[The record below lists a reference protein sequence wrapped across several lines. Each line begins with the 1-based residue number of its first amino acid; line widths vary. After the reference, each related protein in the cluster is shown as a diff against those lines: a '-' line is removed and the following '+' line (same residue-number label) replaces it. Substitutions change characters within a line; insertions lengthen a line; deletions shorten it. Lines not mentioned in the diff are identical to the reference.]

1 MYLVTAQ
8 QMRTFDTVAI
18 QDFGIPG
25 VVLMENAG
33 RSTFQI
39 LKSHMDSELDGLRVA
54 VVAGPGNNG
63 GDGYVIARYLI
74 NHGAEVDTYLL
85 APKERIQGDAL
96 TNLKILAKMTDRIFD
111 CSDEECL
118 ADAIEVW
125 SEADV
130 IVDAILGTGLNAEVR
145 SPYREVIEEINKLPA
160 FRLSVDVPSGLDSDT
175 GKVLGAA
182 VRADVTATYGFMKLG
197 MALYPGLDYCGD
209 IEVVDICIPQPA
221 IDENPPTAEL
231 YQEAACL
238 EYLLLRSDPEAHKG
252 TFGHLLIVGG
262 SVGKT
267 GAPAMAAMSASRVGA
282 GLVTVG
288 VPASLNAILEMK
300 LTEEMTEP
308 LQESLPGYLGQ
319 AAADRILDLAQGKRC
334 MVLGPGLSTAEGVS
348 DLVETLLKS
357 YTGWMVIDADGLN
370 AIAGNPNM
378 LNQAACQVI
387 VTPHPGEMGRLMG
400 CSSAEVQE
408 DRVGM
413 ARKLATD
420 YSIWVVL
427 KGARTI
433 TASPDGRIFVN
444 TTGNPWMASGGQ
456 GDVLSGILG
465 GLLAQGIAADEALPF
480 GVYLHGLAADVV
492 AERTGPA
499 AVLATDVIKEL
510 PTVLGGNQHGH
521 EHEHEHDESCGDTCE

>member
-1 MYLVTAQ
+1 MYLVTAR
-8 QMRTFDTVAI
+8 QMRAFDSVAI

-33 RSTFQI
+33 RATFQI
-39 LKSHMDSELDGLRVA
+39 LKSHMDDDVDGLRVA

-74 NHGAEVDTYLL
+74 NHGAEVDIYLL
-85 APKERIQGDAL
+85 APRESIKGDAL
-96 TNLKILAKMTDRIFD
+96 INLKILAKMTDRIYEAT
-111 CSDEECL
+111 DEECL
-118 ADAIEVW
+118 ADAIEAWAEV
-125 SEADV
+125 DV
-130 IVDAILGTGLNAEVR
+130 IVDAILGTGLTSEVR
-145 SPYREVIEEINKLPA
+145 SPYREVIEEINNLPA
-160 FRLSVDVPSGLDSDT
+160 FKLAVDLPSGLDADT

-197 MALYPGLDYCGD
+197 MALHPGLDYCGD
-209 IEVVDICIPQPA
+209 VEVVDICIPQPA
-221 IDENPPTAEL
+221 IDENRPRAEL
-231 YQEAACL
+231 YQDPTCL
-238 EYLLLRSDPEAHKG
+238 EYVLLRSDPEAHKG
-252 TFGHLLIVGG
+252 MFGHLLIVGG

-308 LQESLPGYLGQ
+308 LPENLPGYLGE
-319 AAADRILDLAQGKRC
+319 AAAERILELAAGKRC
-334 MVLGPGLSTAEGVS
+334 MVLGPGLSTAQGVS
-348 DLVETLLKS
+348 DLVKTLVQGFS
-357 YTGWMVIDADGLN
+357 GWMVIDADGLN
-370 AIAGNPNM
+370 AIADDPDVLKG
-378 LNQAACQVI
+378 AACQLVL
-387 VTPHPGEMGRLMG
+387 TPHPGEMGRLMG
-400 CSSAEVQE
+400 CSATEVQE

-413 ARKLATD
+413 ARTLATD
-420 YSIWVVL
+420 NGVWVVL

-465 GLLAQGIAADEALPF
+465 GLLAQGIPGEEALPF
-480 GVYLHGLAADVV
+480 GVYIHGLAADNV

-510 PTVLGGNQHGH
+510 PAALSGNRNDHH
-521 EHEHEHDESCGDTCE
+521 HDHDESCGDTCE

>member
-8 QMRTFDTVAI
+8 QMRTFDAVAI

-39 LKSHMDSELDGLRVA
+39 LKSHMDGELDGLRVA
-54 VVAGPGNNG
+54 VVAGSGNNG

-74 NHGAEVDTYLL
+74 NHGAEVDTYML
-85 APKERIQGDAL
+85 APKEDIKGDAL
-96 TNLKILAKMTDRIFD
+96 TNLKILAKMTDRIFETT
-111 CSDEECL
+111 DEDCL
-118 ADAIEVW
+118 ADAIEAWAEV
-125 SEADV
+125 DV
-130 IVDAILGTGLNAEVR
+130 IVDAILGTGLHSEVR
-145 SPYREVIEEINKLPA
+145 SPYLEVIEEINKLPA
-160 FRLSVDVPSGLDSDT
+160 FRLSVDIPSGLDADT
-175 GKVLGAA
+175 GRVLGAA

-197 MALYPGLDYCGD
+197 MALYPGLDYCGE

-231 YQEAACL
+231 YQEATCL

-267 GAPAMAAMSASRVGA
+267 GAPTMAAMSASRVGA

-288 VPASLNAILEMK
+288 VPASLNPILEMK

-308 LQESLPGYLGQ
+308 LPESLLGYLGPD
-319 AAADRILDLAQGKRC
+319 AADRILELAVGKRC
-334 MVLGPGLSTAEGVS
+334 MVLGPGLSTAEGVA
-348 DLVETLLKS
+348 DLVRTLLKS

-370 AIAGNPNM
+370 ALSTNLSM
-378 LNQAACQVI
+378 LGEAACQVI

-400 CSSAEVQE
+400 CPTAEVQE

-420 YSIWVVL
+420 YGIWVVL

-444 TTGNPWMASGGQ
+444 TSGNPWMASGGQ

-465 GLLAQGIAADEALPF
+465 GLLAQGIAAEEALPF
-480 GVYLHGLAADVV
+480 GVYVHGTAADNV

-499 AVLATDVIKEL
+499 AVLAMDVIAEL
-510 PTVLGGNQHGH
+510 PFALGGNQHDH
-521 EHEHEHDESCGDTCE
+521 DHEHDESCDTCD